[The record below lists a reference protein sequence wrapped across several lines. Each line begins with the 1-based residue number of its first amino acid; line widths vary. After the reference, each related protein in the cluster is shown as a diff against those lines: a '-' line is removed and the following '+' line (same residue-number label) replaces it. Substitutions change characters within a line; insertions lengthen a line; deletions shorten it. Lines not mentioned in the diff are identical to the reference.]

1 MTRVR
6 DREKDEPPVRRGLDR
21 LDRRRGDEFL
31 NDVSLNCE
39 SLSESGIVVLDLR
52 LCLILKPSRWREV
65 TGCHGLDRGGRC
77 PAIKMDF
84 ISQVLKII

>member
-6 DREKDEPPVRRGLDR
+6 DRERDGPPARRGPDR

-39 SLSESGIVVLDLR
+39 SSSESGIVVLGLR
-52 LCLILKPSRWREV
+52 LCLILKPSGCREV
-65 TGCHGLDRGGRC
+65 TEFQGWLGPGGGGGG
-77 PAIKMDF
+77 
-84 ISQVLKII
+84 